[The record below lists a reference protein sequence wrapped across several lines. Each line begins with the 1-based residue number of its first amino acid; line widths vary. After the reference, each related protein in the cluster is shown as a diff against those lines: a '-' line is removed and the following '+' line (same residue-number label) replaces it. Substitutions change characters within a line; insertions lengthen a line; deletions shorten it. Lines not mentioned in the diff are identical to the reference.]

1 MLRKQFYQAKEK
13 DKAALA
19 ELQNIVRSKL
29 TTTRRAEWHRKRGK
43 ERAHRQ
49 AEFITNPFGF
59 TRRLLWCS
67 GHLTCTQDE
76 VDKHLSTSYSD
87 RARDQDLGP

>member
-1 MLRKQFYQAKEK
+1 MLRKQFNQVKEE

-43 ERAHRQ
+43 EKARTRA
-49 AEFITNPFGF
+49 AFIANPIGF
-59 TRRLLWCS
+59 TRRLLGQKRS
-67 GHLTCTQDE
+67 GLLTCTKD
-76 VDKHLSTSYSD
+76 
-87 RARDQDLGP
+87 